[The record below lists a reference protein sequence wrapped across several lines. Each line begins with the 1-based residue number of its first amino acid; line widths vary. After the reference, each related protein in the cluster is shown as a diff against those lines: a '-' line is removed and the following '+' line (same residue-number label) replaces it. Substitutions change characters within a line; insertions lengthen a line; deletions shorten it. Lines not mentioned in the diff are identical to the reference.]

1 MQSTAAPWNANEIKK
16 SKIRRSRGARS
27 TSESTLVF
35 TTEHSKLPTHSFPFL
50 VQESRE
56 RTFVQDFKVV
66 LAFLAFLAGVL
77 IFSCPRAS
85 ASGHDRFSLRF
96 TVRPLKVSSMHRLK
110 LGGPIRER
118 HQHDN
123 DINSINNITQ
133 HIIYT
138 RTYLHFRLAL
148 LVTLQMVRLGFL
160 PKVPTEPVTG
170 SHHLLHHH
178 TYICFTF

>member
-1 MQSTAAPWNANEIKK
+1 
-16 SKIRRSRGARS
+16 
-27 TSESTLVF
+27 
-35 TTEHSKLPTHSFPFL
+35 
-50 VQESRE
+50 
-56 RTFVQDFKVV
+56 
-66 LAFLAFLAGVL
+66 
-77 IFSCPRAS
+77 
-85 ASGHDRFSLRF
+85 
-96 TVRPLKVSSMHRLK
+96 MHRLK

-133 HIIYT
+133 HNIHA
-138 RTYLHFRLAL
+138 YLHFRLAL

-178 TYICFTF
+178 TYICFTFWVFDVPCLSVLHDMLARPVRYEYSHQVSFFLTSFSHALSFFVSWHARIHTCWLSHLNAFRVDCCRVRVGLGVQQLFFLVV